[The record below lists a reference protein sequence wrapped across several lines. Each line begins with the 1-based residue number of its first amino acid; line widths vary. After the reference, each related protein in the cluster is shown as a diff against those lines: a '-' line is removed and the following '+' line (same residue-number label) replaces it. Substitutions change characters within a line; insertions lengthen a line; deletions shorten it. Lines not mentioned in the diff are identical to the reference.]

1 MDVFISN
8 KQKPYMQGKG
18 KKWRDGVDSTLSKQK
33 ISRQKKQNEVAIII
47 GQQSNNETPNLP
59 EILNRINKIRS

>member
-1 MDVFISN
+1 
-8 KQKPYMQGKG
+8 MQGKG

-33 ISRQKKQNEVAIII
+33 ISRQKKQNEMAIII